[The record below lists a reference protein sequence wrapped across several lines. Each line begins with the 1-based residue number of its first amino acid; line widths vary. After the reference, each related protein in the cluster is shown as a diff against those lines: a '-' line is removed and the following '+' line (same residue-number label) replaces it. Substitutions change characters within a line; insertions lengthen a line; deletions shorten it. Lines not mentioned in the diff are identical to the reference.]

1 MSADCINK
9 QLKMNANI
17 PSIFTTY
24 SIQSNIINNE
34 KQSTTNSKKKLKII
48 ISITKFYVKYIFSR
62 KILGINKAK
71 HQFIKIFII

>member
-1 MSADCINK
+1 
-9 QLKMNANI
+9 MNANI

-24 SIQSNIINNE
+24 SIQSNIIN
-34 KQSTTNSKKKLKII
+34 KNSQQQIVKKKLKII